1 MNLAYDPVSYPES
14 APVSR
19 ASTPQL
25 PGLEYTLSGLAFED
39 TPPTSPAASTP
50 PMLPV
55 QAPVRLAFR
64 DREYK
69 AVRVRH
75 KRVILTCKTMSYG
88 VLAGVAYVVFGEGQ
102 KGAVTIFAWLVLF
115 VIMAIINTIWM
126 ASQSSSTEETL
137 PAQVMMYEP
146 QTSTRE
152 QTVAATLIILG
163 YIFLAY
169 CLYQYFDVLVL
180 TIAAEFILV
189 VSAIVLMNTWL
200 VERVF
205 GSHYQ

>member
-1 MNLAYDPVSYPES
+1 MNMAYDPASYPDS

-25 PGLEYTLSGLAFED
+25 PDLEYTLSGLAFED

-50 PMLPV
+50 PILPV

-64 DREYK
+64 DQEHT
-69 AVRVRH
+69 AVMIRH
-75 KRVILTCKTMSYG
+75 KRFILTCKTMSYG
-88 VLAGVAYVVFGEGQ
+88 VLAGVAYVIFGEGH
-102 KGAVTIFAWLVLF
+102 KGAVTILAWLVLF

-126 ASQSSSTEETL
+126 ASQASRTEETL
-137 PAQVMMYEP
+137 PAQVMVYEP
-146 QTSTRE
+146 QTNARE

-169 CLYQYFDVLVL
+169 CLYQYFNVLVL

-189 VSAIVLMNTWL
+189 VVS
-200 VERVF
+200 
-205 GSHYQ
+205 S